1 MKVAMDA
8 MPWPENNMVEWNC
21 SINKASF
28 SIYPTDVLCK
38 LLSKGLE

>member
-8 MPWPENNMVEWNC
+8 MPWPENNMVEWNN

-28 SIYPTDVLCK
+28 SASPTDLLCEIT
-38 LLSKGLE
+38 LIAYN